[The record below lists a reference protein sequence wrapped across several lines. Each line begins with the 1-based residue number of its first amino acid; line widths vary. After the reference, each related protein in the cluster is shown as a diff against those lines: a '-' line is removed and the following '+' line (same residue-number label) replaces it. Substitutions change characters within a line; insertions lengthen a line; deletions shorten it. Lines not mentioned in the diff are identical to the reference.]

1 MKKILFAL
9 CACLVAAGL
18 SLSAKA
24 ETVLRVGA
32 SPTPHAELLQEAQ
45 KLLKPQGITLEIVD
59 YSDYVLPNV
68 ALDNKELDA
77 NFFQHK
83 PYLDDFN
90 KEKGTRLTS
99 LGTVHYEPFGIY
111 AGKCKDL
118 AKLKDGAVIGVPNDT
133 TNEARALLLL
143 QDMGLITLKEG
154 AGLTATR
161 LDIVKNPRK
170 VKIEEIEAITKKFGM
185 EIQSRDDA
193 GVPEIEI
200 EEDGETFEE
209 NSRKKAEAVMRLCGK
224 VTIADDSG
232 LMVEYL
238 GGAPGVYSARFA
250 GEDCSDE
257 KNNEKLLS
265 LLEGVPYKERRAK
278 FVSVITMLWPDGG
291 QIVARGECEGHIIDV
306 PVGENGFGYDP
317 LFVPDGFQRTFAQMT
332 QDEKNKISHRAK
344 ALMELEKLLAERNE

>member
-45 KLLKPQGITLEIVD
+45 KMLKPQGITLEIVD

-90 KEKGTRLTS
+90 KEKGTKLTS

-118 AKLKDGAVIGVPNDT
+118 SKLKDGAVIGVPNDT

-170 VKIEEIEAITKKFGM
+170 VKIEEIEAAQLGRSLPDLDLAVINGNYAILAGLKVK
-185 EIQSRDDA
+185 DA
-193 GVPEIEI
+193 L
-200 EEDGETFEE
+200 
-209 NSRKKAEAVMRLCGK
+209 RAEA
-224 VTIADDSG
+224 AD
-232 LMVEYL
+232 
-238 GGAPGVYSARFA
+238 
-250 GEDCSDE
+250 
-257 KNNEKLLS
+257 S
-265 LLEGVPYKERRAK
+265 LAAATYAN
-278 FVSVITMLWPDGG
+278 
-291 QIVARGECEGHIIDV
+291 IVAVRQGD
-306 PVGENGFGYDP
+306 ENRP
-317 LFVPDGFQRTFAQMT
+317 ELQALL
-332 QDEKNKISHRAK
+332 K
-344 ALMELEKLLAERNE
+344 ALRSPELRDFMLKTYDGAVVPAK

>member
-90 KEKGTRLTS
+90 KEKGTKLTS

-170 VKIEEIEAITKKFGM
+170 VKIEEIEA
-185 EIQSRDDA
+185 
-193 GVPEIEI
+193 
-200 EEDGETFEE
+200 
-209 NSRKKAEAVMRLCGK
+209 
-224 VTIADDSG
+224 AD
-232 LMVEYL
+232 
-238 GGAPGVYSARFA
+238 
-250 GEDCSDE
+250 
-257 KNNEKLLS
+257 S
-265 LLEGVPYKERRAK
+265 LAAATYAN
-278 FVSVITMLWPDGG
+278 
-291 QIVARGECEGHIIDV
+291 IVAVRQGD
-306 PVGENGFGYDP
+306 ENRP
-317 LFVPDGFQRTFAQMT
+317 ELQALL
-332 QDEKNKISHRAK
+332 K
-344 ALMELEKLLAERNE
+344 ALRSPELRDFMLKTYDGAVVPAK

>member
-90 KEKGTRLTS
+90 KEKGTKLTS

-170 VKIEEIEAITKKFGM
+170 VKIEEIEAAQLGRSLPDLDLAVINGNYAILAGLKVK
-185 EIQSRDDA
+185 DA
-193 GVPEIEI
+193 L
-200 EEDGETFEE
+200 
-209 NSRKKAEAVMRLCGK
+209 RAEAQDLCARLEALEVVIAMHVGDNDK
-224 VTIADDSG
+224 LYGSVTSSIIGDALAAQGVEVDRRRILMDAPIRTLGDHPVRIRLHADVIA
-232 LMVEYL
+232 V
-238 GGAPGVYSARFA
+238 
-250 GEDCSDE
+250 
-257 KNNEKLLS
+257 
-265 LLEGVPYKERRAK
+265 
-278 FVSVITMLWPDGG
+278 
-291 QIVARGECEGHIIDV
+291 V
-306 PVGENGFGYDP
+306 PVKVVSDHQPEP
-317 LFVPDGFQRTFAQMT
+317 EEAAPAEEAAEAQA
-332 QDEKNKISHRAK
+332 D
-344 ALMELEKLLAERNE
+344 AE